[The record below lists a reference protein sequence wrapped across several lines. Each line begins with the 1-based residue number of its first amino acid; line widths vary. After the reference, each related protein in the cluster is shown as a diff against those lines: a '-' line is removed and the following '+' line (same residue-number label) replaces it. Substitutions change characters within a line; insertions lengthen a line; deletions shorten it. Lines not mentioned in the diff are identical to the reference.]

1 MSDQVAIEHI
11 FVLMMENHSFDNAL
25 GFLGQG
31 DGLIGQEYNLINPND
46 PTSQSIYVSNVAG
59 DTTEPDPLHEFNDTT
74 TQILGPG
81 PSQSTPLLM
90 GGFVFNYAEAVNGNV
105 DIGQNIMKCYSQ
117 ETLRALSTLAKEFCL
132 CDRWFSSVP
141 GPTYPNRFYVHAAT
155 SDGSAINIRTQ
166 IHDMLTIYNHLSD
179 NGYTW
184 GVYFSDFT
192 ECFLLR
198 KLWGSLHNFSYMS
211 EFFKQL
217 ESGDVPNYCFLSPR
231 FISFLDWEANDQHP
245 SHSMRNGKILI
256 NEVYTSIRKNQDL
269 WRRSLL
275 IVLYDE
281 HGGFYDHVP
290 PPPLEPFSDYKVLN
304 PDGKDSEHPPFTFNR
319 LGLRVPAIL
328 VSPYVKKGSIDSSLY
343 EHSSIAATIKKL
355 FNLPKFLTLRDEN
368 SNTFDHSDCFGEL
381 RNDTPQTLPLIGD
394 STLIERQKE
403 LIRVPITPEKVR
415 DGMEHGKMS
424 MQPLSDFQKA
434 LVESAALQEDHPQ
447 KQALTKAQT
456 IVTEHDASVFV
467 QERVINFLNR

>member
-1 MSDQVAIEHI
+1 
-11 FVLMMENHSFDNAL
+11 
-25 GFLGQG
+25 
-31 DGLIGQEYNLINPND
+31 
-46 PTSQSIYVSNVAG
+46 
-59 DTTEPDPLHEFNDTT
+59 
-74 TQILGPG
+74 
-81 PSQSTPLLM
+81 
-90 GGFVFNYAEAVNGNV
+90 
-105 DIGQNIMKCYSQ
+105 
-117 ETLRALSTLAKEFCL
+117 
-132 CDRWFSSVP
+132 
-141 GPTYPNRFYVHAAT
+141 
-155 SDGSAINIRTQ
+155 
-166 IHDMLTIYNHLSD
+166 
-179 NGYTW
+179 
-184 GVYFSDFT
+184 
-192 ECFLLR
+192 
-198 KLWGSLHNFSYMS
+198 
-211 EFFKQL
+211 
-217 ESGDVPNYCFLSPR
+217 
-231 FISFLDWEANDQHP
+231 
-245 SHSMRNGKILI
+245 MRNGKILI